1 MTVRARIGAT
11 LSMMLLI
18 AGACEKVDTG
28 VEPGGED
35 SADFSKYVAMG
46 TSITMGYASDG
57 VNASTQQTSWAKLL
71 ANDAVVTFTLP
82 LIDAPGCGPPL
93 AAPLGGLKRVDNS
106 SVAATTVCSPN
117 AAGVTLPA
125 QNVAVQGATAGDAV
139 SATYTGATVGARVLG
154 PGQTQVTAM
163 RAQNPTFVSVEFGAN
178 ELLPALN
185 GLVANST
192 AIFNAFSANYQNII
206 NSVKQSGAE
215 AVLALVPTDL
225 AKFPALRTSAE
236 IAAQR
241 TPFGLLNVSVNTN
254 CNTSTNLVSFTK
266 LLTVLVTGATRAAS
280 GLGPADLS
288 CADVAGTADGIL
300 TPADITALNA
310 LAVQMNTFITS
321 QATANGYATFSLGA
335 LYDTAKDG
343 VSFDLATI
351 LISPTPFGARMSL
364 DGIHPSLAGHQV
376 LMAAAKAAIIAKYGS
391 ITK

>member
-1 MTVRARIGAT
+1 MTLRARIGAT
-11 LSMMLLI
+11 LSIMLLI
-18 AGACEKVDTG
+18 GSACEKVDTG
-28 VEPGGED
+28 VEPDPEG
-35 SADFSKYVAMG
+35 ADLSKYVAMG
-46 TSITMGYASDG
+46 TSVTMGFASDG
-57 VNASTQQTSWAKLL
+57 ANASTQQTSWAKLL
-71 ANDAVVTFTLP
+71 ANDAGVTFTLP
-82 LIDAPGCGPPL
+82 LIDSPGCTPPL

-106 SVAATTVCSPN
+106 SIGPTSVCSPN

-139 SATYTGATVGARVLG
+139 SSTYSGAISGARVLPTG
-154 PGQTQVTAM
+154 VTQVSAM

-178 ELLPALN
+178 ELLP
-185 GLVANST
+185 GLSGLTST
-192 AIFNAFSANYQNII
+192 VVSFTTFSTNYQNIV
-206 NSVKQSGAE
+206 NSVKQSGAK

-241 TPFGLLNVSVNTN
+241 TQFGLLNVSVNTN

-266 LLTVLVTGATRAAS
+266 LLSALVTGATRAAS

-300 TPADITALNA
+300 TPADITALNG

-343 VSFDLATI
+343 VTFDLATI

-376 LMAAAKAAIIAKYGS
+376 LMAAAKAAIIGKYGS